1 MQKKIKYLVFS
12 FLLIATAC
20 TNKYQSANVFYKAE
34 NYTVAIEEY
43 DKVINKSANG
53 YEVTL
58 SEIDR
63 SESYFQLGMRAFE
76 RNNYNLA
83 IRLFYLANSDKAD
96 EKIIDSYL
104 ILIDDLKTKDERN
117 RVIATY
123 NYLID
128 NLYRS
133 ERTPLLIF
141 ERICLIY
148 EWYQNEE
155 KVWEDYSMLYEKYP
169 ESEYLPQAQEIVDN
183 FLPKWIEA
191 LVAKKNSPD
200 VDLDEII
207 SSMVYLKTI
216 PNNYHENISKEI
228 ALIYIQMAEEL
239 IKKQEYV
246 TAEKQFRRALEYDI
260 DQAVYVQKRLNYV
273 CDMFVSEGN
282 DLIKQKLIDEAIVS
296 FNRSFQIIPDYQKA
310 IDGIARAES
319 RRLMI
324 ARSLELKNE
333 GIQLERKKKY
343 KEALAIYQQAYN
355 LDNTPELSKLIFEV
369 SNTIEIDKDPRSF
382 ALKILNEHNNGAIVK
397 RINSLRAELKEEWK
411 DKLKDS
417 GWRPIGSGTRNTMEI
432 RYDFITPE
440 ENYFLSWQVNMKDKK
455 IIPLNKLTEKLFGK

>member
-282 DLIKQKLIDEAIVS
+282 DLIKQ
-296 FNRSFQIIPDYQKA
+296 
-310 IDGIARAES
+310 
-319 RRLMI
+319 
-324 ARSLELKNE
+324 
-333 GIQLERKKKY
+333 
-343 KEALAIYQQAYN
+343 
-355 LDNTPELSKLIFEV
+355 
-369 SNTIEIDKDPRSF
+369 
-382 ALKILNEHNNGAIVK
+382 
-397 RINSLRAELKEEWK
+397 
-411 DKLKDS
+411 
-417 GWRPIGSGTRNTMEI
+417 
-432 RYDFITPE
+432 
-440 ENYFLSWQVNMKDKK
+440 
-455 IIPLNKLTEKLFGK
+455 

>member
-1 MQKKIKYLVFS
+1 MISISMQKKIKYLVFS

-282 DLIKQKLIDEAIVS
+282 DLIKQ
-296 FNRSFQIIPDYQKA
+296 
-310 IDGIARAES
+310 
-319 RRLMI
+319 
-324 ARSLELKNE
+324 
-333 GIQLERKKKY
+333 
-343 KEALAIYQQAYN
+343 
-355 LDNTPELSKLIFEV
+355 
-369 SNTIEIDKDPRSF
+369 
-382 ALKILNEHNNGAIVK
+382 
-397 RINSLRAELKEEWK
+397 
-411 DKLKDS
+411 
-417 GWRPIGSGTRNTMEI
+417 
-432 RYDFITPE
+432 
-440 ENYFLSWQVNMKDKK
+440 
-455 IIPLNKLTEKLFGK
+455 